1 MSPAIAPALTAEQI
15 VVARE
20 WLLDCYPN
28 QEEDI
33 VEASDW
39 NIIREVARLHDG
51 GIDGFL
57 ECFYA

>member
-1 MSPAIAPALTAEQI
+1 MSPAIAPALTPEQI

-20 WLLDCYPN
+20 WLLECFGD
-28 QEEDI
+28 QEDDI
-33 VEASDW
+33 NESSDRT
-39 NIIREVARLHDG
+39 IIREVARLHDG

>member
-1 MSPAIAPALTAEQI
+1 MSPRIAPALTPEQI